1 MRAMQRVMLSAAMS
15 AIAAC
20 GGFTNGGGGTKTLEV
35 EARVSFAAGNANMNA
50 RVSVVQN
57 GAQVKSAVVTLRD
70 EETEAVFTLEP
81 DGNFYRANIAGAY
94 RRKLEL
100 KVERGEDNLDAKLE
114 GPGEHFVS
122 NPFDGTTIELG
133 EDALTV
139 NWTVSD
145 GIRADEVAITLDGS
159 DYRGETN
166 RDRGEVEV
174 PRELLRVGDDVIHI
188 ERSNSVELD
197 GGTGGS
203 RFTMSYEASASVTF
217 ED

>member
-1 MRAMQRVMLSAAMS
+1 MKAFPS
-15 AIAAC
+15 AIVAAALSTLAAC
-20 GGFTNGGGGTKTLEV
+20 GGFTNGGGGTKTLDV
-35 EARVSFAAGNANMNA
+35 EARVSFIAGNANMNA

-57 GAQVKSAVVTLRD
+57 GAQVQGALVTLRD
-70 EETEAVFTLEP
+70 EATEAVFPLDV
-81 DGNFYRANIAGAY
+81 DGNFYRATIAGGY

-114 GPGEHFVS
+114 GPGEHFIS
-122 NPFDGTTIELG
+122 NPFDGTTVELG
-133 EDALTV
+133 GDPLKV

-145 GIRADEVAITLDGS
+145 GIRADDVAISLDGS

-174 PRELLRVGDDVIHI
+174 PRELLRIGDDVIHI
-188 ERSNSVELD
+188 ERSNSVDLD
-197 GGTGGS
+197 GGSGNS
-203 RFTMSYEASASVTF
+203 RFTISYEAASNVTF

>member
-1 MRAMQRVMLSAAMS
+1 MRALQRVTLAIAVS

-20 GGFTNGGGGTKTLEV
+20 GGFTSGGGGTKTLEV
-35 EARVSFAAGNANMNA
+35 EARASFAAGNANMNA

-57 GAQVKSAVVTLRD
+57 GAQVQGAVVTLRD

-81 DGNFYRANIAGAY
+81 DGNFYRANIAGGY

-100 KVERGEDNLDAKLE
+100 KVDRGDDNLDAKLE

-133 EDALTV
+133 DDPLTV

-145 GIRADEVAITLDGS
+145 GIRADDVVISLDGS

-174 PRELLRVGDDVIHI
+174 PRELLRLGDDVIHI
-188 ERSNSVELD
+188 ERSNSVDLD
-197 GGTGGS
+197 GGSGSS
-203 RFTMSYEASASVTF
+203 RFTMSYDAASNVTF

>member
-1 MRAMQRVMLSAAMS
+1 MRALQRATLATAMS

-20 GGFTNGGGGTKTLEV
+20 GGFTNGGGGTNTLEV
-35 EARVSFAAGNANMNA
+35 EALVSFAAGNANMNA

-57 GAQVKSAVVTLRD
+57 GAQVQGAVVTLRD
-70 EETEAVFTLEP
+70 EETEAVFNLEP
-81 DGNFYRANIAGAY
+81 ESNFYRANIAGGY

-100 KVERGEDNLDAKLE
+100 KIERGEDNLDAKLE

-133 EDALTV
+133 ENPLTV
-139 NWTVSD
+139 NWAVSD
-145 GIRADEVAITLDGS
+145 GIRADDVAITLDGS
-159 DYRGETN
+159 EYRGETSH
-166 RDRGEVEV
+166 DRGEVEV

-188 ERSNSVELD
+188 ERSNGVDLD
-197 GGTGGS
+197 GGTGSS
-203 RFTMSYEASASVTF
+203 RFTISYDASSTVTF